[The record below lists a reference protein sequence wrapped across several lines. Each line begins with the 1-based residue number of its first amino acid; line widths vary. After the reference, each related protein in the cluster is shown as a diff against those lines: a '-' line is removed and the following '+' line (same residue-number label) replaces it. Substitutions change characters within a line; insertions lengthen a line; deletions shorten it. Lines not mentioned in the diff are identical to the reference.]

1 MKALFFSSEEP
12 VSSWTWRRAIHMPQ
26 FGQNHFVEL
35 APGRLGVGVT
45 VLFTQAHSAHP
56 VLIGSGVDL
65 QIVAVLEVPQ
75 IIKTQFLTPSSSS
88 RKIGR
93 V

>member
-56 VLIGSGVDL
+56 VLIDSGVDL

-75 IIKTQFLTPSSSS
+75 IIKAQFLTPSSSS